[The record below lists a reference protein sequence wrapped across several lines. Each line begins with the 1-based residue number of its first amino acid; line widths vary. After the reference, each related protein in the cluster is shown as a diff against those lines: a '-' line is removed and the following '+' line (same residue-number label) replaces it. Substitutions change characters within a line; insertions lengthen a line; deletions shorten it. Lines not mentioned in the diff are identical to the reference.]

1 MERVSDSPH
10 GWPWILGKLYALIQR
25 NPASNRA
32 LFELAEIAPDDRILD
47 VGCGAGGAL
56 VLAAEVVGE
65 ENVAGADP
73 TSALAGTARRRLPG
87 ARIEVAPAEALPFD
101 DTSFTLVW
109 TIASHHHWRDSHSGL
124 TEIFRVLE
132 PGGRLLLAEHRTKR
146 NGGHGLTMREAED
159 LRLVLEEVGFEEVEI
174 SDHGKG
180 RRALLVLSAHRLE
193 L

>member
-1 MERVSDSPH
+1 MGSVSDSSH
-10 GWPWILGKLYALIQR
+10 GWPWILGKFYALIQR

-32 LFELAEIAPDDRILD
+32 LFELADIAPNHRILD

-73 TSALAGTARRRLPG
+73 TSALAGTARRRLPD

-101 DTSFTLVW
+101 DASFTLVW
-109 TIASHHHWRDSHSGL
+109 TIASHHHWRDSRTGL
-124 TEIFRVLE
+124 NEIFRVLE

-146 NGGHGLTMREAED
+146 DGGHGLTMREAED

-174 SDHGKG
+174 RHHGRG
-180 RRALLVLSAHRLE
+180 RRALLVLAAHRPA
-193 L
+193 

>member
-1 MERVSDSPH
+1 MGPVSESSH

-32 LFELAEIAPDDRILD
+32 LFQLADIAPNDRILD

-101 DTSFTLVW
+101 DASFTLVW
-109 TIASHHHWRDSHSGL
+109 TIASHHHWRDSRTGL
-124 TEIFRVLE
+124 TEILRVLE
-132 PGGRLLLAEHRTKR
+132 PGGRLLLAEHRMKR
-146 NGGHGLTMREAED
+146 DGGHGLSEKEAED
-159 LRLVLEEVGFEEVEI
+159 LRLVLEETGFEEVEI
-174 SDHGKG
+174 RHQGKG
-180 RRALLVLSAHRLE
+180 RRALIVLSGHRPQA
-193 L
+193 

>member
-1 MERVSDSPH
+1 MGSMSDSSH
-10 GWPWILGKLYALIQR
+10 GWPWILGKFYALIQR

-32 LFELAEIAPDDRILD
+32 LFELADIEPDDRILD

-101 DTSFTLVW
+101 DASFTMVW
-109 TIASHHHWRDSHSGL
+109 TIASHHHWRDSRSGL
-124 TEIFRVLE
+124 AEIFRVLE
-132 PGGRLLLAEHRTKR
+132 PGGRLLLAEHRMKR
-146 NGGHGLTMREAED
+146 DGGHGLSEKEAED
-159 LRLVLEEVGFEEVEI
+159 LRLVLEELGFEDANI
-174 SDHGKG
+174 IRHGKG
-180 RRALLVLSAHRLE
+180 RRALLVLSGHRPVA
-193 L
+193 